1 MSEMLMRWDGT
12 KLVPV
17 VRVQRLENVI
27 ANEQGGLLN
36 QPKTD
41 TSLPSFIPT
50 TSKTI
55 NALNGLHND
64 YYYEITGGLHP
75 VQNWNDGND
84 YYYEITDV

>member
-36 QPKTD
+36 QPKIG

-50 TSKTI
+50 TSKTL
-55 NALNGLHND
+55 NAANGLDNYYD
-64 YYYEITGGLHP
+64 YVITG
-75 VQNWNDGND
+75 
-84 YYYEITDV
+84 

>member
-1 MSEMLMRWDGT
+1 MRTMSEMLMRWDGT

-36 QPKTD
+36 QPKID
-41 TSLPSFIPT
+41 TSLPNPSRA

-55 NALNGLHND
+55 NASNGLHND
-64 YYYEITGGLHP
+64 YYYEIT
-75 VQNWNDGND
+75 
-84 YYYEITDV
+84 DV

>member
-36 QPKTD
+36 QPKID
-41 TSLPSFIPT
+41 TSLPRFIPT
-50 TSKTI
+50 TSKTLS
-55 NALNGLHND
+55 AANGLDND
-64 YYYEITGGLHP
+64 YYY
-75 VQNWNDGND
+75 V
-84 YYYEITDV
+84 ITD